1 MNSFIR
7 EERYSTNINYFLE
20 TENIFYEVGYKVLRN
35 KENSGF
41 IKCNKVIH
49 NGKIKLVYNTSK
61 YKNLEEVII
70 NSSVDTVI
78 TVINKLM
85 RVAISVKDNGFIE
98 YKNIISNLK
107 NIFVDE
113 NNLNVYFI
121 YLPIV
126 NTDRTDKMFI
136 DEIKRN
142 ILKVMDFNSY
152 LRGVQVNNLRFNLTT
167 NKTLEEILYDMDNT
181 SNKNIVKTID
191 NKGLMI
197 DSVSKSIALKGI
209 NTPIDINILIDKE
222 RYLIG
227 SSREYADGVITFNKA
242 ISRRHSMILKEMND
256 YYIVDVGSAN
266 GTYLNGVRINKNIK
280 MKIKNGDIIKIANSE
295 FRIIEIV

>member
-7 EERYSTNINYFLE
+7 EERHSTNINYFLE

-35 KENSGF
+35 KENDGF

-49 NGKIKLVYNTSK
+49 NGKIKLVYNNSK
-61 YKNLEEVII
+61 YKSLEEVLI
-70 NSSVDTVI
+70 NSSVDTFI
-78 TVINKLM
+78 TVITKLM

-113 NNLNVYFI
+113 NNLNIYFI

-136 DEIKRN
+136 DEIKIN

-152 LRGVQVNNLRFNLTT
+152 LRGVQVNNLRLNLKT
-167 NKTLEEILYDMDNT
+167 NKTLEDILYDMDNT
-181 SNKNIVKTID
+181 SNKNIFQTID
-191 NKGLMI
+191 NRGLMI
-197 DSVSKSIALKGI
+197 DSVSKGIVLKGI
-209 NTPIDINILIDKE
+209 NTPIEINILIDKD

-242 ISRRHSMILKEMND
+242 ISRKHCMILKEMND

-295 FRIIEIV
+295 FRII

>member
-61 YKNLEEVII
+61 YKSLEEVII
-70 NSSVDTVI
+70 NSSIDTFI

-85 RVAISVKDNGFIE
+85 RVAIGVKDNGFIE

-152 LRGVQVNNLRFNLTT
+152 LRGIQVNNLRFNLTT

-181 SNKNIVKTID
+181 SDKNIVETID
-191 NKGLMI
+191 NRGIMI
-197 DSVSKSIALKGI
+197 DSVSKRIALKGI
-209 NTPIDINILIDKE
+209 NTPIDINILIDKD

-242 ISRRHSMILKEMND
+242 ISRRHCMILKEMND

>member
-70 NSSVDTVI
+70 NSSVDTFI

-98 YKNIISNLK
+98 YRNIIANLK

-121 YLPIV
+121 YLPIA

-181 SNKNIVKTID
+181 SNKNIVETID
-191 NKGLMI
+191 NRGI
-197 DSVSKSIALKGI
+197 TIGSVSKRIALKGI
-209 NTPIDINILIDKE
+209 NTPIDINILIDKD

-242 ISRRHSMILKEMND
+242 ISRRHCMILKEMND
-256 YYIVDVGSAN
+256 YYIVDIGSAN

>member
-7 EERYSTNINYFLE
+7 EECYSTNINYFLE

-61 YKNLEEVII
+61 YKSLEEVII
-70 NSSVDTVI
+70 NSSIDTFI

-85 RVAISVKDNGFIE
+85 RVAIGVKDNGFIE

-152 LRGVQVNNLRFNLTT
+152 LRGIQVNNLRFNLTT

-181 SNKNIVKTID
+181 SDKNIVETID
-191 NKGLMI
+191 NRGIMI
-197 DSVSKSIALKGI
+197 DSVSKRIALKGI
-209 NTPIDINILIDKE
+209 NTPIDINILIDKD

-242 ISRRHSMILKEMND
+242 ISRRHCMILKEMND

>member
-152 LRGVQVNNLRFNLTT
+152 LRGIQVNNLRFNLTT

-209 NTPIDINILIDKE
+209 NTPIDINILIDKD

-242 ISRRHSMILKEMND
+242 ISRRHCMILKEMND
-256 YYIVDVGSAN
+256 YYIVDIGSAN

>member
-61 YKNLEEVII
+61 YKSLEEVII
-70 NSSVDTVI
+70 NSSIDTFI

-85 RVAISVKDNGFIE
+85 RVAIGVKDNGFIE

-152 LRGVQVNNLRFNLTT
+152 LRGIQVNNLRFNLTT

-181 SNKNIVKTID
+181 SDKNIVETID
-191 NKGLMI
+191 NRGIMI
-197 DSVSKSIALKGI
+197 DSVSKRIALKGI
-209 NTPIDINILIDKE
+209 NTPIDINILIDKD

-242 ISRRHSMILKEMND
+242 ISRRHCMILKEMND

-266 GTYLNGVRINKNIK
+266 GTYLNGLRINKNIK

>member
-61 YKNLEEVII
+61 YKSLEEVII
-70 NSSVDTVI
+70 NSSIDTFI

-85 RVAISVKDNGFIE
+85 RVAIGVKDNGFIE

-152 LRGVQVNNLRFNLTT
+152 LRGIQVNNLRFNLTT

-181 SNKNIVKTID
+181 SDKNIVETID
-191 NKGLMI
+191 NRGIIIESL
-197 DSVSKSIALKGI
+197 SKRIALKGI
-209 NTPIDINILIDKE
+209 NTPIDINILIDKD

-242 ISRRHSMILKEMND
+242 ISRRHCMILKEMND

>member
-242 ISRRHSMILKEMND
+242 ISRRHCMILKEMND

>member
-61 YKNLEEVII
+61 YKSLEEVII
-70 NSSVDTVI
+70 NSSIDTFI

-85 RVAISVKDNGFIE
+85 RVAIGVKDNGFIE

-242 ISRRHSMILKEMND
+242 ISRRHCMILKEMND